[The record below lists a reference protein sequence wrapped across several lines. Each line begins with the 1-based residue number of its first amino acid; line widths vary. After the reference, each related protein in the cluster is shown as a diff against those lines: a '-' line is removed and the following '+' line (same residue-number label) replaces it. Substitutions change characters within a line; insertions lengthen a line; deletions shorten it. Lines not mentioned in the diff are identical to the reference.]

1 VHELEKGGLRATVMS
16 AVMASAARSAELG
29 KMSGG
34 KDEDKKRK
42 KK

>member
-1 VHELEKGGLRATVMS
+1 
-16 AVMASAARSAELG
+16 MASAARSAELG